1 MYKNQ
6 RILYSENEPE
16 NEPEN
21 GPENEPENEPETGL
35 GTKNVFLS
43 KILFYNEFPLTKCI
57 RTLKSVFEMILI
69 AKRVNLCL

>member
-21 GPENEPENEPETGL
+21 GPENEPENGPETGL

-43 KILFYNEFPLTKCI
+43 KILFYNEFP
-57 RTLKSVFEMILI
+57 
-69 AKRVNLCL
+69 

>member
-21 GPENEPENEPETGL
+21 GPENDTEMYL
-35 GTKNVFLS
+35 GTKKVFLF
-43 KILFYNEFPLTKCI
+43 KILLYNQFQ
-57 RTLKSVFEMILI
+57 
-69 AKRVNLCL
+69 